1 MIYYVVTYYKLHFIS
16 DPGVRWSDLRL
27 KPMVK
32 AIEEI
37 QTVITQY
44 FLKALYYENRIWK
57 LKCI

>member
-1 MIYYVVTYYKLHFIS
+1 MIFYVVTMNWIFIS

-37 QTVITQY
+37 QTVIP
-44 FLKALYYENRIWK
+44 
-57 LKCI
+57 